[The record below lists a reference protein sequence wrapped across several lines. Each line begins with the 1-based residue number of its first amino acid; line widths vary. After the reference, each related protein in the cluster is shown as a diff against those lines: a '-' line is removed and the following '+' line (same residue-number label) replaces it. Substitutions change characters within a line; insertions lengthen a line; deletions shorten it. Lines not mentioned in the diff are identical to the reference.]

1 MVQEFNK
8 GEFIGEMMADS
19 GYLSSNLLR
28 AVEESVL
35 LRIRKDDVYELLADR
50 IALTERFLEFI

>member
-1 MVQEFNK
+1 MVQEFKK
-8 GEFIGEMMADS
+8 GEFIGEMMASS

-28 AVEESVL
+28 SKEDSVL
-35 LRIRKDDVYELLADR
+35 LKIRKDDVYELLADK